1 MQAGAALGSE
11 VASQTRKH
19 FRRRLL
25 LIGCAAQA
33 RWRPCSSPVAAIVFA
48 VEVIMIDLTASS
60 LVPIL
65 LASLAS
71 LLTAFVFFEG
81 EDILTVP
88 TLAVSGKQVALVHP
102 PGHRNRVGIRVSFPS
117 STS

>member
-1 MQAGAALGSE
+1 MQAGAAMGSE
-11 VASQTRKH
+11 VASPTSKH
-19 FRRRLL
+19 FRRRML
-25 LIGCAAQA
+25 LIGSAAA
-33 RWRPCSSPVAAIVFA
+33 GSLAAMFKAPVAAIVFA

-65 LASLAS
+65 MASLAS

-88 TLAVSGKQVALVHP
+88 KFIFCLTLKLWVSQKD
-102 PGHRNRVGIRVSFPS
+102 
-117 STS
+117 